1 MNSKEVSIIVNSKS
15 GTTIESAL
23 REMAMQSDFTSFI
36 VPNNI
41 GGRSSVLM
49 PVTKKYPLFIINFVI
64 SLTGFLGLLRER
76 KSGKTIRENRW

>member
-1 MNSKEVSIIVNSKS
+1 MNSEEVSIIVNSES
-15 GTTIESAL
+15 GTTIESA
-23 REMAMQSDFTSFI
+23 FTSFI

-64 SLTGFLGLLRER
+64 SWTGFLGLLRER